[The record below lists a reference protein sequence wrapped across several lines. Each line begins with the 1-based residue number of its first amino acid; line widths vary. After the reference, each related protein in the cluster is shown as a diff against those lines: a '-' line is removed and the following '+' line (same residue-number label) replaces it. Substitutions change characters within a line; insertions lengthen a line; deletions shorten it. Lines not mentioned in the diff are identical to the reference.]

1 MLTTIALV
9 TILNNNL
16 YVNDSFT
23 FKDNH
28 SLQAALSGCEQESR
42 KLTDS
47 HCYLES
53 KRDSKTVV
61 FTDLKDFSQL
71 VVKSD

>member
-1 MLTTIALV
+1 MITTIALV

-16 YVNDSFT
+16 YVNDNFT

-28 SLQAALSGCEQESR
+28 SLQTALSDCEQES
-42 KLTDS
+42 KKWVSS

-53 KRDSKTVV
+53 KRDSKKVV
-61 FTDLKDFSQL
+61 FTNLKDFSQI
-71 VVKSD
+71 VVNK